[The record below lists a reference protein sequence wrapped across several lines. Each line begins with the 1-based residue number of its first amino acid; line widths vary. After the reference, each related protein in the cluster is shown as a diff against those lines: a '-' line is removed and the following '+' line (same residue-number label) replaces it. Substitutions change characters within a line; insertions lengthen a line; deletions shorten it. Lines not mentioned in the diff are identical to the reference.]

1 MQILPEG
8 KTELLTSEV
17 ARDAYPLATYF
28 HAKQSYFI
36 LGWRETGGESVTTA
50 RHVPQRETRPITRS
64 GATLTL
70 QQPRVSGLGHLEYC
84 TNPQAVAWERIASC
98 AVREPGDGEWREV
111 HYDGEGIPEVLTS
124 LRTTATL
131 SIVWEE
137 WFDDANKRRDVAL
150 ALRTVMCGRESIHP
164 ADIRTTHQNVRVV
177 RDGRSSEESRA
188 SARGRNGCSGRMP
201 RQRCTGGPPAWRPRP

>member
-36 LGWRETGGESVTTA
+36 LGWRETGGETATTA

-70 QQPRVSGLGHLEYC
+70 QQPRVSGLGPPGILHPC
-84 TNPQAVAWERIASC
+84 
-98 AVREPGDGEWREV
+98 PGDCLGADRR
-111 HYDGEGIPEVLTS
+111 
-124 LRTTATL
+124 LRRARTG
-131 SIVWEE
+131 
-137 WFDDANKRRDVAL
+137 RR
-150 ALRTVMCGRESIHP
+150 
-164 ADIRTTHQNVRVV
+164 
-177 RDGRSSEESRA
+177 
-188 SARGRNGCSGRMP
+188 
-201 RQRCTGGPPAWRPRP
+201 